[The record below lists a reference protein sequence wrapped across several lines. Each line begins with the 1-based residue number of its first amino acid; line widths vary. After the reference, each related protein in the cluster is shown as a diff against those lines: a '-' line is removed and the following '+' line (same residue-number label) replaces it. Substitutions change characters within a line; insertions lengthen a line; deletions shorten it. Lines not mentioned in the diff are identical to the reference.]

1 MSQCDDILLHLQKH
15 GRITDDQA
23 RDLYGCKRLASRI
36 NDLRKLG
43 HPIITDIREGENR
56 NGRTVQWAEYYM
68 VKEGASAKESS

>member
-36 NDLRKLG
+36 NDLRKRG
-43 HPIITDIREGENR
+43 YPIITDTREGANR

-68 VKEGASAKESS
+68 IKEERQNA